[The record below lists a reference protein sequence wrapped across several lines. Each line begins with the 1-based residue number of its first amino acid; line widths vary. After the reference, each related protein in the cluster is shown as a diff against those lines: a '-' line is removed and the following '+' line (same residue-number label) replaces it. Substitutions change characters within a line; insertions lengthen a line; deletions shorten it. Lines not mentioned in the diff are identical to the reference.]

1 MQVVKQSW
9 RRFRSLPTA
18 AQVITWVVLAVLVI
32 GLIGGS
38 EDPDID
44 TAAVERPTTT
54 SEATTTTEA
63 ETTTTSTTTSTST
76 STPATTAAPT
86 TTSTAPAQPAGD
98 VVSVTRI
105 IDGDTL
111 EVSGGETVRL
121 IGIDTPETKHP
132 SRPVECFGAQAS
144 EHATALMGPGTDIRL
159 VYDVERTDRYGRT
172 LAYVYRAS
180 DGLFVNLE
188 MVRDGF
194 AAVATYPPNVGHVE
208 EFLAA
213 EREARSNNR
222 GLWGAC
228 GGTDTPAASSGS
240 PSQAPAS
247 SGGGGGDR
255 DCSDFSSQREAQAFF
270 EAEGGLGRDPH
281 RLDGD
286 GDGRACQSLP

>member
-1 MQVVKQSW
+1 MQFVKQGW

-18 AQVITWVVLAVLVI
+18 AQVVTWVVLAVLVI
-32 GLIGGS
+32 GLIGES

-54 SEATTTTEA
+54 TEPTTTTAA
-63 ETTTTSTTTSTST
+63 ETTTTSTTTSTT
-76 STPATTAAPT
+76 VTTAAPT
-86 TTSTAPAQPAGD
+86 TTSTAPTPPAGD

-111 EVSGGETVRL
+111 EVSTGEKVRL

-132 SRPVECFGAQAS
+132 SRPVECFGAHAT
-144 EHATALMGPGTDIRL
+144 EHATALMGPGTNVRL

-172 LAYVYRAS
+172 LAYVYRIS
-180 DGLFVNLE
+180 DGLFVNMQ

-194 AAVATYPPNVGHVE
+194 AVVATYPPNVAHVE

-228 GGTDTPAASSGS
+228 GGADTPTESSGS
-240 PSQAPAS
+240 PSQTPAP

-255 DCSDFSSQREAQAFF
+255 DCSDFSSHREAQAFF
-270 EAEGGLGRDPH
+270 EAEGGPGRDPH

-286 GDGRACQSLP
+286 NDGLACESLP

>member
-1 MQVVKQSW
+1 MQVVNQGW

-18 AQVITWVVLAVLVI
+18 AQVVTWVVLAVLVI

-54 SEATTTTEA
+54 TQPTTTTEA
-63 ETTTTSTTTSTST
+63 ETTTTSTTTSTT
-76 STPATTAAPT
+76 ATTAVPT
-86 TTSTAPAQPAGD
+86 TASTAPAQPAGD
-98 VVSVTRI
+98 MVSVTRI

-111 EVSGGETVRL
+111 EVSGETVRL

-132 SRPVECFGAQAS
+132 NRSVECFGAQAT
-144 EHATALMGPGTDIRL
+144 EHATALMGPGTNIRL

-172 LAYVYRAS
+172 LAYIYRAA

-194 AAVATYPPNVGHVE
+194 AVTATYPPNVAHAE

-222 GLWGAC
+222 GLWDAC
-228 GGTDTPAASSGS
+228 GGVDTPAASSGS
-240 PSQAPAS
+240 PSQAPAPS
-247 SGGGGGDR
+247 AGGGGDR

-270 EAEGGLGRDPH
+270 EAEGGPGRDPH

-286 GDGRACQSLP
+286 GDGLACQSLP

>member
-1 MQVVKQSW
+1 MQVVKQGW

-18 AQVITWVVLAVLVI
+18 AQVLTWAVLAVLVI
-32 GLIGGS
+32 GLIGGA

-54 SEATTTTEA
+54 AEPTTTTEA
-63 ETTTTSTTTSTST
+63 ETTTTSTTTSTT
-76 STPATTAAPT
+76 ATTAAPT
-86 TTSTAPAQPAGD
+86 TTSTAPAQPSGD
-98 VVSVTRI
+98 MVIVTRI

-132 SRPVECFGAQAS
+132 NQPVECFGAQAT

-159 VYDVERTDRYGRT
+159 VHDVERTDRYGRT

-194 AAVATYPPNVGHVE
+194 AVTATYPPNVAHVE

-228 GGTDTPAASSGS
+228 GGADTPAGSSGS
-240 PSQAPAS
+240 PSQAPAP

-270 EAEGGLGRDPH
+270 EAEGGPGRDPH

>member
-1 MQVVKQSW
+1 MQVVKQGW

-18 AQVITWVVLAVLVI
+18 ARVVAWVVLAVLVI

-38 EDPDID
+38 EDPGID
-44 TAAVERPTTT
+44 TAAVEGPTTT
-54 SEATTTTEA
+54 IEPTTTTEA
-63 ETTTTSTTTSTST
+63 ETTTTSTTTSTT
-76 STPATTAAPT
+76 VTTAVPT
-86 TTSTAPAQPAGD
+86 TTSTAAAQPAGH

-132 SRPVECFGAQAS
+132 SRPVECFGAQAT
-144 EHATALMGPGTDIRL
+144 EHAAALMGPGTNVRL

-194 AAVATYPPNVGHVE
+194 AVTATYPPNVAHVE
-208 EFLAA
+208 DFLAA

-228 GGTDTPAASSGS
+228 GGADTPAASSGS
-240 PSQAPAS
+240 PSQAPAPPA
-247 SGGGGGDR
+247 GGGGDR

-270 EAEGGLGRDPH
+270 EAEGGPGRDPH

>member
-1 MQVVKQSW
+1 MQVVNQGW

-18 AQVITWVVLAVLVI
+18 AQVVAWVVLAVLVI

-44 TAAVERPTTT
+44 RAAVERPTTT
-54 SEATTTTEA
+54 SEPTTITQA
-63 ETTTTSTTTSTST
+63 ETTTTSTTTSTT
-76 STPATTAAPT
+76 ATTAAPT
-86 TTSTAPAQPAGD
+86 TTSTAPAQPPGD
-98 VVSVTRI
+98 LVSVTRI

-111 EVSGGETVRL
+111 EVSTGEKVRL
-121 IGIDTPETKHP
+121 IGIDTPETRHP
-132 SRPVECFGAQAS
+132 SRPVECFGAQAT
-144 EHATALMGPGTDIRL
+144 EHATALMGPGTDVRL

-172 LAYVYRAS
+172 LAYVYRAA

-194 AAVATYPPNVGHVE
+194 AVTATYPPNVAHAE
-208 EFLAA
+208 EFLPA

-228 GGTDTPAASSGS
+228 GGADTPAASSGS
-240 PSQAPAS
+240 PSQAPPPVS
-247 SGGGGGDR
+247 GGGGGGDR
-255 DCSDFSSQREAQAFF
+255 DCSDFSSHREAQAFF
-270 EAEGGLGRDPH
+270 EAEGGPGRDPH

-286 GDGRACQSLP
+286 GDGLACESLP

>member
-1 MQVVKQSW
+1 MQILEQCW
-9 RRFRSLPTA
+9 RRFRSLSTA
-18 AQVITWVVLAVLVI
+18 AQVVTWVVLAVLVI

-44 TAAVERPTTT
+44 TAAVERSTTT
-54 SEATTTTEA
+54 TQPTTTTEA
-63 ETTTTSTTTSTST
+63 ETTTTLTTTSTT
-76 STPATTAAPT
+76 ATTAAPT
-86 TTSTAPAQPAGD
+86 TTSAAPAQSAGD
-98 VVSVTRI
+98 VVSVTRV

-132 SRPVECFGAQAS
+132 SRPVECFGAQAT
-144 EHATALMGPGTDIRL
+144 EHATALMGPGTNVRL

-172 LAYVYRAS
+172 LAYIYRAS

-188 MVRDGF
+188 MARDGF
-194 AAVATYPPNVGHVE
+194 AVTATYPPNVAHVE

-228 GGTDTPAASSGS
+228 GGADTPAESSGS
-240 PSQAPAS
+240 PSQAPAPS
-247 SGGGGGDR
+247 AGGGEDR
-255 DCSDFSSQREAQAFF
+255 DCSDFSSHREAQAFF
-270 EAEGGLGRDPH
+270 EAEGGPGRDPH

-286 GDGRACQSLP
+286 NDGLACESLP

>member
-1 MQVVKQSW
+1 MQVVKQGW

-18 AQVITWVVLAVLVI
+18 AQVVTWVVLAVLVI

-54 SEATTTTEA
+54 TEPATTTEA
-63 ETTTTSTTTSTST
+63 ETTTTSTTTSTT
-76 STPATTAAPT
+76 ATTAAPT
-86 TTSTAPAQPAGD
+86 TTSTAPAQPPGD

-111 EVSGGETVRL
+111 QVSGGQKVRL

-159 VYDVERTDRYGRT
+159 VYDVEPTDRYGRT

-194 AAVATYPPNVGHVE
+194 AVTATYPPNVAHVE

-228 GGTDTPAASSGS
+228 GGADTPAASSGS
-240 PSQAPAS
+240 PSPAPAP

-270 EAEGGLGRDPH
+270 EAEGGPGRDPH

-286 GDGRACQSLP
+286 NDGLACESLP